1 MALLVVLVLV
11 AEPAARAL
19 AAATA
24 GNVPAALLVVL
35 AAVDRVLVAEVLLV
49 VAAEAVLVVAEAV
62 RVVPVAVV
70 PRSGRGVVVATA
82 KSSSQ

>member
-1 MALLVVLVLV
+1 MVLVLV
-11 AEPAARAL
+11 AELAARAL

-35 AAVDRVLVAEVLLV
+35 AAVDRVLVAEVLL